1 MARSAAQVRRTGG
14 LVVATLLLIGLAAL
28 GTHFHNAAEAAAER
42 DESDRQAVAVAR
54 QAALGL
60 TNISAQ
66 TVDQD
71 SRRLTALATGDFREQ
86 FAQQSTAF
94 RDIVTGSK
102 VTSRGEV
109 VEAALSRSDGTTA
122 VALAAVR
129 ATVGNAASPEGQQR
143 QYRLR
148 ITLEKTGETWLVANL
163 EFVP

>member
-1 MARSAAQVRRTGG
+1 MARSPAEVRRTGG
-14 LVVATLLLIGLAAL
+14 LVAATLLLVGLVVA
-28 GTHFHNAAEAAAER
+28 GTHFHNSARAAAER
-42 DESDRQAVAVAR
+42 DESDGQAVAVAR
-54 QAALGL
+54 QAALDL

-66 TVDQD
+66 TIDQD
-71 SRRLTALATGDFREQ
+71 TQRLAALATGAFSDQ
-86 FAQQSTAF
+86 FAQQTTAF
-94 RDIVTGSK
+94 RDIVTGSQ

-109 VEAALSRSDGTTA
+109 VEAALSRSDGRTA

-148 ITLEKTGETWLVANL
+148 ITLDKTAETWLVANL

>member
-1 MARSAAQVRRTGG
+1 MRRTTG
-14 LVVATLLLIGLAAL
+14 LVVAVLLLVVLVVA
-28 GTHFHNAAEAAAER
+28 GTHFHNAAAAAAAK
-42 DESDRQAVAVAR
+42 DESDRRAVAVAR

-66 TVDQD
+66 TVEQD
-71 SRRLTALATGDFREQ
+71 TQRLAALATGAFADQ
-86 FAQQSTAF
+86 FAQQTTAF
-94 RDIVTGSK
+94 RDIVTGSQ

-109 VEAALSRSDGTTA
+109 VEAALSHSDGRTA

-129 ATVGNAASPEGQQR
+129 ATVGNAAAPEGQQR

-148 ITLEKTGETWLVANL
+148 ITLEKTAETWLVANL